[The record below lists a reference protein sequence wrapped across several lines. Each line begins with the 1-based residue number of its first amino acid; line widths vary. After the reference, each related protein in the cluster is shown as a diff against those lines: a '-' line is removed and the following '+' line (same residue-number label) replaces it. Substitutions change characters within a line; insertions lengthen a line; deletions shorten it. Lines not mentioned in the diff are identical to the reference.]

1 MNDTATKEYAEYLLK
16 QELVPWKQWLH
27 VQLPY
32 RMHLHHLRTGRTLD
46 IGCGIGRNLIAL
58 ENSLGVDHNP
68 HCIDIC
74 HSRGL
79 TAYLPEA
86 LHANAEEHHGSFDSL
101 LLSHI
106 LEHMQPE
113 DAEALLL
120 EYLPY
125 LKPQGKIII
134 ITPQEAGY
142 RADKTHVTFVDFT
155 QVDRIFKVVSAQ
167 RSKAYS
173 FPFPRFV
180 GCFFKHNE
188 FVSIAEIGCRMSIES
203 EL

>member
-16 QELVPWKQWLH
+16 QELAPWKQRLH

-32 RMHLHHLRTGRTLD
+32 RMHLRRLKTGRTLD
-46 IGCGIGRNLIAL
+46 IGCGIGRNLMAL

-79 TAYLPEA
+79 TAFLPDT
-86 LHANAEEHHGSFDSL
+86 LHEHAEEYRGSFDSL

-106 LEHMQPE
+106 LEHMQPA
-113 DAEALLL
+113 DAIALLL

-125 LKPQGKIII
+125 LKPQGRIII

-142 RADKTHVTFVDFT
+142 RADKTHVTFIDFPKVDT
-155 QVDRIFKVVSAQ
+155 VFKAVGAQ
-167 RSKAYS
+167 RREGYS
-173 FPFPRFV
+173 FPFPRRV
-180 GCFFKHNE
+180 GHFFKYNE
-188 FVSIAEIGCRMSIES
+188 FVSIAEIGCRMSTES
-203 EL
+203 ES